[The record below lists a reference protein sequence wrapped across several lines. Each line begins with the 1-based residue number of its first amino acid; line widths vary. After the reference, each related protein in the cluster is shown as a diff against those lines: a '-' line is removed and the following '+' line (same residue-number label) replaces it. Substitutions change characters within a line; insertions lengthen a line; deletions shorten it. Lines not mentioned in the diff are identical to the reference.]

1 MKIERSFLTLAVVMF
16 AMACV
21 LPAGTIYLLPTGT
34 ANQSVASY
42 SQEPFLTLASFDI
55 PANTA
60 SVYLNASSTKLYAV
74 TKNAAGAIVVQAPGS
89 STPIRTINLGLG
101 PSSSLMTPD
110 GQRLAV
116 LAGSLHVYD
125 TNNDSAVSPAY
136 GIDVGPSPNMIVSDL
151 RSSRILVMS
160 SAQKS
165 ITAVDLATK
174 AIVGAPLVLGTE
186 PSTMVVGPN
195 GLLYVSAQNRVYEV
209 DTRSMTLRG
218 EITVSG
224 LPGKLQ
230 FTPDGTKALAVNT
243 TPTTGTIL
251 FVFDLTTRTLAA
263 SYPYAFTLTL
273 DQIVITG
280 NDRAY
285 GLSLAA
291 GRISKITLTPLAV
304 DTVSFT
310 DLGTTGNIVSVTA
323 SNEFPNA
330 RNLYFLDSGYFYM
343 IDLGTNRLV
352 QKVALAKPASE
363 VVSRE
368 VITGPAGSLVQF
380 GNNQAVTASGT
391 SAPVVIRALSAAG
404 KAVYDV
410 PVVFS
415 TTTAGAS
422 IVSATAST
430 NLYGYALA
438 HVSVPASNG
447 VIAVNARTTG
457 TSPVSADFTLTVGS
471 TGGGGGGGG
480 GTTTGAGVSIVSG
493 DGQITM
499 ETRQTDFP
507 LRVLVKNSTGNPVA
521 NEQVTWAVSNG
532 SGYLSAFSSTTDEN
546 GIAETYFIGGT
557 VLTGQSFV
565 QSNVTATTSKGT
577 ATFTMTT
584 VLVML
589 SSGGSA
595 LYPILD
601 MQAPDPGVGRISGKL
616 GSVLKGA
623 VKIRATISSG
633 PQIGYPVPN
642 VGLFLLSDQDP
653 ATGPVPACVG
663 GTALSDSTGTATCDV
678 IITGRQGTAN
688 FNAKMGGDRGW
699 NLTVTAEPGDPGQ
712 IKLIQG
718 DGQTGNA
725 GATLPLALVG
735 EVSDGYGNK
744 LSGAEVT
751 WEVVTPNSLSLLN
764 TVSTSDAQGRIST
777 RVTLGSI
784 AGTFQIRARSKL
796 GSALGVFTVTVNVAV
811 SNLNKVSGDNQSVLI
826 STAFPQPLVVKV
838 VNAQNAGVQGVAVA
852 FSVTSGTAT
861 LSTASAATGA
871 DGTASV
877 SVTAGATPGT
887 ILVNAA
893 ITGYSVTFTL
903 TSRLAGPEVSAADIV
918 NGAGGQ
924 PGVTPGGIVTI
935 YGKGIATGI
944 SGSVTP
950 GNLIGPLPLKLANV
964 EVLFGA
970 TAAPIYNVSNVNGM
984 ESVTVQAPFEL
995 GAPGTVL
1002 VTVKVA
1008 GATTVVPNVPTIPL
1022 QPGLFETVNSSGAR
1036 YAVAIG
1042 DDGRYIGP
1050 GQGARPNEI
1059 VRVFVTGVGQTAPAT
1074 GTNRAGVPGQNVLA
1088 SLVAGFNNEGVR
1100 LVSAEYMVGV
1110 VGVYIVAFE
1119 VPATATSGNKPM
1131 VVAAVSADGSSLIFS
1146 NPSTIAVQ

>member
-1 MKIERSFLTLAVVMF
+1 MKIERSFLTLTLVMF

-34 ANQSVASY
+34 ANQGVASY

-60 SVYLNASSTKLYAV
+60 SVYINASSTKLYAV
-74 TKNAAGAIVVQAPGS
+74 TKEAAGAIVVQAPGS
-89 STPIRTINLGLG
+89 STPIRTINLGVG
-101 PSSSLMTPD
+101 PTSSLMTPD

-125 TNNDSAVSPAY
+125 TNNDSEVSPAY
-136 GIDVGPSPNMIVSDL
+136 GIDVGASPNMIVSDL
-151 RSSRILVMS
+151 RSSRILVLS

-174 AIVGAPLVLGTE
+174 AIVGAPLVLGAE

-209 DTRSMTLRG
+209 DTRSMTVRG

-251 FVFDLTTRTLAA
+251 FAFDLTTRTLSA

-273 DQIVITG
+273 DQLVITN

-291 GRISKITLTPLAV
+291 GRVVKINLSPLV
-304 DTVSFT
+304 VESVSFT
-310 DLGTTGNIVSVTA
+310 DLGTTGNIISLTA
-323 SNEFPNA
+323 SNELPNA
-330 RNLYFLDSGYFYM
+330 RNLYFLDSSYFYM

-352 QKVALAKPASE
+352 QKVALTKPASE

-368 VITGPAGSLVQF
+368 ITIGQPGSLLQF
-380 GNNQAVTASGT
+380 GNNQSVTASGV
-391 SAPVVIRALSAAG
+391 SAPVVIRALNAAG
-404 KAVYDV
+404 KAVFDV
-410 PVVFS
+410 PVTFS

-422 IVSATAST
+422 ILSATAST
-430 NLYGYALA
+430 NLYGYAMA
-438 HVSVPASNG
+438 YVTVPATNG
-447 VIAVNARTTG
+447 TVAVNARTTG
-457 TSPVSADFTLTVGS
+457 TSPLSSDFTLTVGS
-471 TGGGGGGGG
+471 TPGGGGG
-480 GTTTGAGVSIVSG
+480 GTPTTGAGVSIVSG

-499 ETRQTDFP
+499 EIRQTDYP
-507 LRVLVKNSTGNPVA
+507 LRALVKDASGNPVA
-521 NEQVTWAVSNG
+521 NAPVTWAVSNG
-532 SGYLSAFSSTTDEN
+532 SGYLSHFSSTTDAD

-565 QSNVTATTSKGT
+565 QSNVTATTAQGT
-577 ATFTMTT
+577 ATFTATT

-589 SSGGSA
+589 TGGGSA
-595 LYPILD
+595 LLPILD
-601 MQAPDPGVGRISGKL
+601 MQAPDPGIGRISGKL
-616 GSVLKGA
+616 GAVLKGA
-623 VKIRATISSG
+623 VRVRAAISSG

-642 VGLFLLSDQDP
+642 VGLFLTSDQDP

-663 GTALSDSTGTATCDV
+663 GTVLSDSTGTATCDV
-678 IITGRQGTAN
+678 VITGRQGTSN
-688 FNAKMGGDRGW
+688 FGVKMGGDRGW
-699 NLTVTAEPGDPGQ
+699 ILSVTAEPGDPGQ

-751 WEVVTPNSLSLLN
+751 WEVVTANSLTLVN

-777 RVTLGSI
+777 RVTLGSM

-796 GSALGVFTVTVNVAV
+796 GSALGVFSVTVNVAV

-826 STAFPQPLVVKV
+826 STAFAQPLVVKV

-861 LSTASAATGA
+861 LSTASVATGA

-887 ILVNAA
+887 ILVKAA

-903 TSRLAGPEVSAADIV
+903 ASRLAGPEVTAADIV

-1022 QPGLFETVNSSGAR
+1022 QPGLFETVNSSGVR

-1050 GQGARPNEI
+1050 GQGARPGEI

-1119 VPATATSGNKPM
+1119 VPATATSGSKPM